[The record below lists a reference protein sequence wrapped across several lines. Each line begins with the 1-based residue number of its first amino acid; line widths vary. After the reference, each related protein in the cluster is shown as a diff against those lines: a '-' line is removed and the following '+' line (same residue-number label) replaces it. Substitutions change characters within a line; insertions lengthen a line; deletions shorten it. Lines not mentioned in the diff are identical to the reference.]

1 MDSSVLSGRTARST
15 RLIAVKT
22 ASSPIIVQFA
32 RLRAAV
38 AAPEEAERLA
48 NEALLIATRS
58 GYVMQTADAHL
69 VLAGLALARHDF
81 AGLRDARPR
90 SAAARHLR
98 WSARLHIQSRVRR
111 SERVAPERVHQL
123 TSDRTADMPMN
134 RL

>member
-1 MDSSVLSGRTARST
+1 MERCRRINAIDVEAD
-15 RLIAVKT
+15 
-22 ASSPIIVQFA
+22 IIVEFA

-81 AGLRDARPR
+81 AGLREHALEALRLATCDGPPDYTYKAAYDEANALLR
-90 SAAARHLR
+90 SAFI
-98 WSARLHIQSRVRR
+98 S
-111 SERVAPERVHQL
+111 
-123 TSDRTADMPMN
+123 
-134 RL
+134 